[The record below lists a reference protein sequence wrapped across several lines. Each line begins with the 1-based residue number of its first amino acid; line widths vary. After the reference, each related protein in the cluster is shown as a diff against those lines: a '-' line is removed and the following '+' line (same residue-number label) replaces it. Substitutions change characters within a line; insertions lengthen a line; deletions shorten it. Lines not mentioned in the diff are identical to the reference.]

1 MCALQGVA
9 GLGPRRPRRAS
20 RFRRQRLMACMA
32 ETPKGDTITIE
43 QGTRRVPVAKR

>member
-1 MCALQGVA
+1 
-9 GLGPRRPRRAS
+9 
-20 RFRRQRLMACMA
+20 MACMA